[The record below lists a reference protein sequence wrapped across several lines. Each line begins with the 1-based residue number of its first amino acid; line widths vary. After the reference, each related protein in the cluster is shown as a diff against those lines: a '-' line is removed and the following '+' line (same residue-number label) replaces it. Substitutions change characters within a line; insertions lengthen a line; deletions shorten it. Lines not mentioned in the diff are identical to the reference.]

1 MTNVSRVGPF
11 NASSVWV
18 LPVSDPTCVAYR
30 GRRPAARSGAVRLT
44 RGHGRGGQLGTVDL
58 AVRRPPLDRGSQ
70 LLLRHRYAYGPDWTS
85 RLVFGRFPLEV
96 VSLVM
101 SRKMMLNINRVADRD
116 DGPRG
121 MTCCPSQTPSF
132 R

>member
-18 LPVSDPTCVAYR
+18 LPVSDPTYVAYR
-30 GRRPAARSGAVRLT
+30 GSPTRSTLWCCTAHPRTWARRTAGNGRSGSSWSARRLD
-44 RGHGRGGQLGTVDL
+44 G
-58 AVRRPPLDRGSQ
+58 GSQ

-101 SRKMMLNINRVADRD
+101 SRKMMLNINRLTDRE
-116 DGPRG
+116 
-121 MTCCPSQTPSF
+121 T
-132 R
+132 

>member
-1 MTNVSRVGPF
+1 VTNVSRVGPF

-18 LPVSDPTCVAYR
+18 LPVSDPTYVAYR
-30 GRRPAARSGAVRLT
+30 GRRPAALSGAVRLT

-58 AVRRPPLDRGSQ
+58 AVRRPRRLDGGSQ

-101 SRKMMLNINRVADRD
+101 SRKMMLNINRLADRE
-116 DGPRG
+116 
-121 MTCCPSQTPSF
+121 T
-132 R
+132 

>member
-18 LPVSDPTCVAYR
+18 LPVSDPTYVAYR
-30 GRRPAARSGAVRLT
+30 GRRPAALSGAVRLT
-44 RGHGRGGQLGTVDL
+44 RGAGRRRTAGKGRSGTSSSP
-58 AVRRPPLDRGSQ
+58 RRLDGGSQ

-101 SRKMMLNINRVADRD
+101 SRKMMLNVNRLADRE
-116 DGPRG
+116 
-121 MTCCPSQTPSF
+121 T
-132 R
+132 